1 MSTRLNMGQIS
12 GLTGS
17 LTELESEIS
26 TEEYRVDSILSG
38 STASLDSFGEASV
51 EISNIKNSINSVLQG
66 STSSMDTFSEVY
78 NTLQS
83 LENRINGMSSGATG
97 PQGAT
102 GSTGATGSAGATG
115 SSTYFK
121 YLKNHYQTFSDTASL
136 GGSSYTQAILTNT
149 LMAFPIEIKTEVTIQ
164 SLRYVNVSGVAG
176 NSVWGLYNSGV
187 SGAPNNLLFQS
198 SAFNNSL
205 SSAVQTFTLA
215 SNSTLQPGIYWL
227 VYNSSSAPTI
237 RTYQVANVS
246 MNIIGETNGGMF
258 NGTITFVYRSF
269 SYTGTLPSTFGSYLV
284 SNTITLPPYVYFYI
298 V

>member
-51 EISNIKNSINSVLQG
+51 EISNIKNSITSVLQG

-136 GGSSYTQAILTNT
+136 GGSSYTQAMLTNT
-149 LMAFPIEIKTEVTIQ
+149 LMAFPIEIKAEATIQ
-164 SLRYVNVSGVAG
+164 SLRYVNVSGVA
-176 NSVWGLYNSGV
+176 
-187 SGAPNNLLFQS
+187 
-198 SAFNNSL
+198 
-205 SSAVQTFTLA
+205 
-215 SNSTLQPGIYWL
+215 
-227 VYNSSSAPTI
+227 
-237 RTYQVANVS
+237 
-246 MNIIGETNGGMF
+246 
-258 NGTITFVYRSF
+258 
-269 SYTGTLPSTFGSYLV
+269 V
-284 SNTITLPPYVYFYI
+284 SNTNYIAYRVNCPARDSITLTLGITMNAGSNISVNANSSLMSFSAFGTEIY
-298 V
+298 